1 MRNSIRDYGNHDS
14 AYGLCMASSSIE
26 WEYAQERPYKGDVV
40 NGTRR
45 MYLHLYYSVQKAAD
59 EELELNCR
67 LDKLK
72 SEILT
77 DKRTEKT

>member
-1 MRNSIRDYGNHDS
+1 MQD
-14 AYGLCMASSSIE
+14 
-26 WEYAQERPYKGDVV
+26 AQERPYKGDVV

-59 EELELNCR
+59 EELELNVR
-67 LDKLK
+67 LDELK

-77 DKRTEKT
+77 DKRTEKHEGAYEQFFEVTRTPKRGISVKIKE